1 MRSGGSFD
9 EGDDVSVTLGLT
21 LLAVD
26 TSSAFCSVAL
36 SHEGVVSGE
45 HLMTEQSHSEN
56 VLPMVR
62 RLLDARGMT
71 VQDIDAFV
79 VGVGPGGFTGV
90 RLGVA
95 VVQGLAYATGKSVIA
110 LPSLLALAQ
119 AAFEAQP
126 VEMTVLVAN
135 DARMNQVY
143 WAAYHFDAKGVY
155 SEVQAPSLGVLDDVV
170 ACAELQGATTWPT
183 MQLAGNAWTV
193 FEAFKA
199 WSLAHEAQ
207 GIRVAMMDHDAP
219 NAQHLLPAAQLS
231 FAANGGMPPHDV
243 SPLYVRDKIAQT
255 IAEREA
261 TKAI

>member
-1 MRSGGSFD
+1 MSA
-9 EGDDVSVTLGLT
+9 T

-26 TSSAFCSVAL
+26 TSSAYCSVAL
-36 SHEGVVSGE
+36 SHQGVVSGE

-62 RLLDARGMT
+62 RLLESRGMA
-71 VQDIDAFV
+71 VQDVDAFV
-79 VGVGPGGFTGV
+79 VGIGPGGFTGV

-95 VVQGLAYATGKSVIA
+95 VVQGLAYATGKQVIA

-119 AAFEAQP
+119 AAFETQP
-126 VEMTVLVAN
+126 VEMTVLAAN

-143 WAAYHFDAKGVY
+143 WAAYHFDAAGDY
-155 SEVQAPSLGVLDDVV
+155 STVQAPSLGVLDDVV
-170 ACAELQGATTWPT
+170 AFAELQGVNAQKT

-207 GIRVAMMDHDAP
+207 GIRVAVMNHDAP
-219 NAQHLLPAAQLS
+219 NALHLLPAAQRR
-231 FAANGGMPPHDV
+231 FAVNGGLPPHDV

-261 TKAI
+261 AKVI

>member
-1 MRSGGSFD
+1 MSA
-9 EGDDVSVTLGLT
+9 T

-26 TSSAFCSVAL
+26 TSSAYCSVAL
-36 SHEGVVSGE
+36 SHQGVVSGE

-62 RLLDARGMT
+62 RLLESRGMA
-71 VQDIDAFV
+71 VQDVDAFV
-79 VGVGPGGFTGV
+79 VGIGPGGFTGM

-95 VVQGLAYATGKSVIA
+95 VVQGLAYATGKQVIA

-119 AAFEAQP
+119 AAFEIQP

-143 WAAYHFDAKGVY
+143 WAAYHFDAAGDY
-155 SEVQAPSLGVLDDVV
+155 STVQAPSLGVLDDVV
-170 ACAELQGATTWPT
+170 AFAELQGVNAQKT

-207 GIRVAMMDHDAP
+207 GIRVAVMNHDAP
-219 NAQHLLPAAQLS
+219 NALHLLPAAQRR
-231 FAANGGMPPHDV
+231 FAVNGGLPPHDV

-261 TKAI
+261 AKVI

>member
-1 MRSGGSFD
+1 MSA
-9 EGDDVSVTLGLT
+9 T

-26 TSSAFCSVAL
+26 TSSAYCSVAL
-36 SHEGVVSGE
+36 SHQGVVSGE

-62 RLLDARGMT
+62 RLLESRGMA
-71 VQDIDAFV
+71 VQDVDAFV
-79 VGVGPGGFTGV
+79 VGIGPGGFTGV

-95 VVQGLAYATGKSVIA
+95 VVQGLAYATGKQVIA

-119 AAFEAQP
+119 AAFETQP

-143 WAAYHFDAKGVY
+143 WAAYHFDAAGDY
-155 SEVQAPSLGVLDDVV
+155 STVQAPSLGVLDDVV
-170 ACAELQGATTWPT
+170 AFAELQGVNAQKT

-207 GIRVAMMDHDAP
+207 GIRVAVMNHDAP
-219 NAQHLLPAAQLS
+219 NALHLLPAAQRY
-231 FAANGGMPPHDV
+231 FALNGGLPPHDV

-261 TKAI
+261 AKVI

>member
-1 MRSGGSFD
+1 MS
-9 EGDDVSVTLGLT
+9 TT

-26 TSSAFCSVAL
+26 TSSAYCSVAL
-36 SHEGVVSGE
+36 SHQGVVSGE

-62 RLLDARGMT
+62 RLLDARGMA
-71 VQDIDAFV
+71 VQDVDAFV
-79 VGVGPGGFTGV
+79 VGIGPGGFTGV

-95 VVQGLAYATGKSVIA
+95 VVQGLAYATGKQVIA

-119 AAFEAQP
+119 AAFETQP

-143 WAAYHFDAKGVY
+143 WAAYHFDAAGDY
-155 SEVQAPSLGVLDDVV
+155 STVQAPSLGVLDDVV
-170 ACAELQGATTWPT
+170 AFAELQGVSAQKT

-207 GIRVAMMDHDAP
+207 GIRVAVMNHDAP
-219 NAQHLLPAAQLS
+219 NALHLLPAAQRC
-231 FAANGGMPPHDV
+231 FALNGGLPPHDV

-261 TKAI
+261 AKVI

>member
-1 MRSGGSFD
+1 MSA
-9 EGDDVSVTLGLT
+9 T

-26 TSSAFCSVAL
+26 TSSAYCSVAL
-36 SHEGVVSGE
+36 SHQGVVSGE

-62 RLLDARGMT
+62 RLLESRGMA
-71 VQDIDAFV
+71 VQDVDAFV
-79 VGVGPGGFTGV
+79 VGIGPGGFTGV

-95 VVQGLAYATGKSVIA
+95 VVQGLAYATGKQVIA

-119 AAFEAQP
+119 AAFETQP

-143 WAAYHFDAKGVY
+143 WAAYHFDAAGDY
-155 SEVQAPSLGVLDDVV
+155 STVQAPSLGVLDDVV
-170 ACAELQGATTWPT
+170 AFAELQGVSAQKT

-207 GIRVAMMDHDAP
+207 GIRVAVMNHDAP
-219 NAQHLLPAAQLS
+219 NALHLLPAAQRC
-231 FAANGGMPPHDV
+231 FALNGGLPPHDV

-261 TKAI
+261 AKVI

>member
-1 MRSGGSFD
+1 MSA
-9 EGDDVSVTLGLT
+9 T

-26 TSSAFCSVAL
+26 TSSAYCSVAL
-36 SHEGVVSGE
+36 SHQGVVSGE

-62 RLLDARGMT
+62 RLLESRGMA
-71 VQDIDAFV
+71 VQDVDAFV
-79 VGVGPGGFTGV
+79 VGIGPGGFTGV

-95 VVQGLAYATGKSVIA
+95 VVQGLAYATGKQVIA

-119 AAFEAQP
+119 AAFETQP

-143 WAAYHFDAKGVY
+143 WAAYHFDAAGDY
-155 SEVQAPSLGVLDDVV
+155 STVQAPSLGVLDDVV
-170 ACAELQGATTWPT
+170 AFAELQGVNAQKT

-207 GIRVAMMDHDAP
+207 GIRVAVMNHDAP
-219 NAQHLLPAAQLS
+219 NALHLLPAAQRR
-231 FAANGGMPPHDV
+231 FAVNGGLPPHDV

-261 TKAI
+261 AKVI

>member
-1 MRSGGSFD
+1 MSAM
-9 EGDDVSVTLGLT
+9 

-26 TSSAFCSVAL
+26 TSSAYCSVAL
-36 SHEGVVSGE
+36 SHQGVVSGE

-62 RLLDARGMT
+62 RLLESRGMA
-71 VQDIDAFV
+71 VQDVDAFV
-79 VGVGPGGFTGV
+79 VGIGPGGFTGM

-95 VVQGLAYATGKSVIA
+95 VVQGLAYATGKQVIA

-119 AAFEAQP
+119 AAFETQP

-143 WAAYHFDAKGVY
+143 WAAYHFDAAGDY
-155 SEVQAPSLGVLDDVV
+155 STVQAPSLGVLDDVV
-170 ACAELQGATTWPT
+170 AFAELQGVNAQKT

-207 GIRVAMMDHDAP
+207 GIRVAVMNHDAP
-219 NAQHLLPAAQLS
+219 NALHLLPAAQRC
-231 FAANGGMPPHDV
+231 FAVNGGLPPHDV

-261 TKAI
+261 AKVI

>member
-1 MRSGGSFD
+1 MSA
-9 EGDDVSVTLGLT
+9 T

-26 TSSAFCSVAL
+26 TSSAYCSVAL
-36 SHEGVVSGE
+36 SHQGVVSGE

-62 RLLDARGMT
+62 RLLDARGMA
-71 VQDIDAFV
+71 VQDVDAFV
-79 VGVGPGGFTGV
+79 VGIGPGGFTGV

-95 VVQGLAYATGKSVIA
+95 VVQGLAYATGKQVIA

-119 AAFEAQP
+119 AAFETQP
-126 VEMTVLVAN
+126 VEMTVLAAN

-143 WAAYHFDAKGVY
+143 WAAYHFDAAGDY
-155 SEVQAPSLGVLDDVV
+155 STVQAPSLGVLDDVV
-170 ACAELQGATTWPT
+170 AFAELQGVNAQKT

-207 GIRVAMMDHDAP
+207 GIRVAVMNHDAP
-219 NAQHLLPAAQLS
+219 NALHLLPAAQRC
-231 FAANGGMPPHDV
+231 FAVNGGLPPHDV

-261 TKAI
+261 AKVI

>member
-1 MRSGGSFD
+1 MSA
-9 EGDDVSVTLGLT
+9 T

-26 TSSAFCSVAL
+26 TSSAYCSVAL
-36 SHEGVVSGE
+36 SHQGVVSGE

-62 RLLDARGMT
+62 RLLESRGMA
-71 VQDIDAFV
+71 VQDVDAFV
-79 VGVGPGGFTGV
+79 VGIGPGGFTGV

-95 VVQGLAYATGKSVIA
+95 VVQGLAYATGKQVIA

-119 AAFEAQP
+119 AAFETQP

-143 WAAYHFDAKGVY
+143 WAAYHFDAAGDY
-155 SEVQAPSLGVLDDVV
+155 STVQAPSLGVLDDVV
-170 ACAELQGATTWPT
+170 AFAELQGVNAQKT

-207 GIRVAMMDHDAP
+207 GIRVAVMNHDAP
-219 NAQHLLPAAQLS
+219 NALHLLPAAQRR
-231 FAANGGMPPHDV
+231 FAVNGGLPPHDV

-261 TKAI
+261 VKAI

>member
-1 MRSGGSFD
+1 MSA
-9 EGDDVSVTLGLT
+9 T

-26 TSSAFCSVAL
+26 TSSAYCSVAL
-36 SHEGVVSGE
+36 SHQGVVSGE

-62 RLLDARGMT
+62 RLLESRGMA
-71 VQDIDAFV
+71 VQDVDAFV
-79 VGVGPGGFTGV
+79 VGIGPGGFTGV

-95 VVQGLAYATGKSVIA
+95 VVQGLAYATGKQVIA

-119 AAFEAQP
+119 AAFETQP
-126 VEMTVLVAN
+126 VEMTVLAAN

-143 WAAYHFDAKGVY
+143 WAAYHFDAAGDY
-155 SEVQAPSLGVLDDVV
+155 STVQAPSLGVLDDVV
-170 ACAELQGATTWPT
+170 AFAELQGVNAQKT

-193 FEAFKA
+193 FEAFNA

-207 GIRVAMMDHDAP
+207 GIRVAVMNHDAP
-219 NAQHLLPAAQLS
+219 NALHLLPAAQRC
-231 FAANGGMPPHDV
+231 FAVNGGLPPHDV

-261 TKAI
+261 AKVI

>member
-1 MRSGGSFD
+1 MSA
-9 EGDDVSVTLGLT
+9 T

-26 TSSAFCSVAL
+26 TSSAYCSVAL
-36 SHEGVVSGE
+36 SHQGVVSGE

-62 RLLDARGMT
+62 RLLDARGMA
-71 VQDIDAFV
+71 VQDVDAFV
-79 VGVGPGGFTGV
+79 VGIGPGGFTGV

-95 VVQGLAYATGKSVIA
+95 VVQGLAYATGKQVIA

-119 AAFEAQP
+119 AAFETQP

-143 WAAYHFDAKGVY
+143 WAAYHFDAAGDY
-155 SEVQAPSLGVLDDVV
+155 STVQAPSLGVLDDVV
-170 ACAELQGATTWPT
+170 AFAELQGVNAQKT

-199 WSLAHEAQ
+199 WSLANEAQ
-207 GIRVAMMDHDAP
+207 GIRVAVMNHDAP
-219 NAQHLLPAAQLS
+219 NASYLLPAAQRC
-231 FAANGGMPPHDV
+231 FAVNGGLLPHDV

-261 TKAI
+261 AKVI

>member
-1 MRSGGSFD
+1 MS
-9 EGDDVSVTLGLT
+9 TT

-26 TSSAFCSVAL
+26 TSSAYCSVAL
-36 SHEGVVSGE
+36 SHQGVVSGE

-62 RLLDARGMT
+62 RLLESRGMA
-71 VQDIDAFV
+71 VQDVDAFV
-79 VGVGPGGFTGV
+79 VGIGPGGFTGV

-95 VVQGLAYATGKSVIA
+95 VVQGLAYATGKQVIA

-119 AAFEAQP
+119 AAFETQP

-143 WAAYHFDAKGVY
+143 WAAYHFDAAGDY
-155 SEVQAPSLGVLDDVV
+155 STVQAPSLGVLDDVV
-170 ACAELQGATTWPT
+170 AFAELQGVSAQKT

-207 GIRVAMMDHDAP
+207 GIRVAVMNHDAP
-219 NAQHLLPAAQLS
+219 NALHLLPAAQRC
-231 FAANGGMPPHDV
+231 FAVNGGLPPHDV

-261 TKAI
+261 AKVI

>member
-1 MRSGGSFD
+1 MSAM
-9 EGDDVSVTLGLT
+9 

-26 TSSAFCSVAL
+26 TSSAYCSVAL
-36 SHEGVVSGE
+36 SHQGVVSGE

-62 RLLDARGMT
+62 RLLESRGMA
-71 VQDIDAFV
+71 VQDVDAFV
-79 VGVGPGGFTGV
+79 VGIGPGGFTGV

-95 VVQGLAYATGKSVIA
+95 VVQGLAYATGKQVIA

-119 AAFEAQP
+119 AAFETQP

-143 WAAYHFDAKGVY
+143 WAAYHFDAAGDY
-155 SEVQAPSLGVLDDVV
+155 STVQAPSLGVLDDVV
-170 ACAELQGATTWPT
+170 AFAELQGVSAQKT

-207 GIRVAMMDHDAP
+207 GIRVAVMNHDAP
-219 NAQHLLPAAQLS
+219 NALHLLPAAQRR
-231 FAANGGMPPHDV
+231 FAVNGGLPPHDV

-261 TKAI
+261 AKVI

>member
-1 MRSGGSFD
+1 MSA
-9 EGDDVSVTLGLT
+9 T

-26 TSSAFCSVAL
+26 TSSAYCSVAL
-36 SHEGVVSGE
+36 SHQGVSSSE

-62 RLLDARGMT
+62 RLLEARGMT
-71 VQDIDAFV
+71 VQDVDAFV
-79 VGVGPGGFTGV
+79 VGIGPGGFTGV

-95 VVQGLAYATGKSVIA
+95 VVQGLAYATGKPVIA

-119 AAFEAQP
+119 AAFESQP

-143 WAAYHFDAKGVY
+143 WAAYHFDVAGAY
-155 SEVQAPSLGVLDDVV
+155 STIQAPSLGVLDDVI
-170 ACAELQGATTWPT
+170 AFTELQEVAVRQT
-183 MQLAGNAWTV
+183 MQLAGNAWTI

-199 WSLAHEAQ
+199 WSLAHEAD
-207 GIRVAMMDHDAP
+207 GVRMAAMNHDAP
-219 NAQHLLPAAQLS
+219 NALYLLPAAQRS
-231 FAANGGMPPHDV
+231 FAASGGVPPHDV

-261 TKAI
+261 AKAI

>member
-1 MRSGGSFD
+1 MSAM
-9 EGDDVSVTLGLT
+9 

-26 TSSAFCSVAL
+26 TSSAYCSVAL
-36 SHEGVVSGE
+36 SHQGVVSGE

-62 RLLDARGMT
+62 RLLESRGMA
-71 VQDIDAFV
+71 VQDVDAFV
-79 VGVGPGGFTGV
+79 VGIGPGGFTGM

-95 VVQGLAYATGKSVIA
+95 VVQGLAYATGKQVIA

-119 AAFEAQP
+119 AAFETQP

-143 WAAYHFDAKGVY
+143 WAAYHFDAAGDY
-155 SEVQAPSLGVLDDVV
+155 STVQAPSLGVLDDVV
-170 ACAELQGATTWPT
+170 AFAELQGVSAQKT

-207 GIRVAMMDHDAP
+207 GIRVAVMNHDAP
-219 NAQHLLPAAQLS
+219 NALHLLPAAQRR
-231 FAANGGMPPHDV
+231 FAVNGGLPPHDV

-261 TKAI
+261 AKVI

>member
-1 MRSGGSFD
+1 MSA
-9 EGDDVSVTLGLT
+9 T

-26 TSSAFCSVAL
+26 TSSAYCSVAL
-36 SHEGVVSGE
+36 SHQGVVSGE

-62 RLLDARGMT
+62 RLLESRGMA
-71 VQDIDAFV
+71 VQDVDAFV
-79 VGVGPGGFTGV
+79 VGIGPGGFTGV

-95 VVQGLAYATGKSVIA
+95 VVQGLAYATGKQVIA

-119 AAFEAQP
+119 AAFETQP

-143 WAAYHFDAKGVY
+143 WAAYHFDAAGDY
-155 SEVQAPSLGVLDDVV
+155 STVQAPSLGVLDDVV
-170 ACAELQGATTWPT
+170 AFAELQGVNAQKT

-207 GIRVAMMDHDAP
+207 GIRVAVMNHDAP
-219 NAQHLLPAAQLS
+219 NALHLLPAAQRC
-231 FAANGGMPPHDV
+231 FALNGGLPPHDV

-261 TKAI
+261 AKVI

>member
-1 MRSGGSFD
+1 MSA
-9 EGDDVSVTLGLT
+9 T

-26 TSSAFCSVAL
+26 TSSAYCSVAL
-36 SHEGVVSGE
+36 SHQGVVSGE
-45 HLMTEQSHSEN
+45 HLITEQSHSEN

-62 RLLDARGMT
+62 RLLESRGMA
-71 VQDIDAFV
+71 VQDVDAFV
-79 VGVGPGGFTGV
+79 VGIGPGGFTGV

-95 VVQGLAYATGKSVIA
+95 VVQGLAYATGKQVIA

-119 AAFEAQP
+119 AAFETQP

-143 WAAYHFDAKGVY
+143 WAAYHFDAAGDY
-155 SEVQAPSLGVLDDVV
+155 STVQAPSLGVLDDVV
-170 ACAELQGATTWPT
+170 AFAELQGVSAQKT

-207 GIRVAMMDHDAP
+207 GIRVAVMNHDAP
-219 NAQHLLPAAQLS
+219 NALHLLPAAQRR
-231 FAANGGMPPHDV
+231 FAVNGGLPPHDV

-261 TKAI
+261 AKVI

>member
-1 MRSGGSFD
+1 MSAM
-9 EGDDVSVTLGLT
+9 

-26 TSSAFCSVAL
+26 TSSAYCSVAL
-36 SHEGVVSGE
+36 SHQGVVSGE

-62 RLLDARGMT
+62 RLLESRGMA
-71 VQDIDAFV
+71 VQDVDAFV
-79 VGVGPGGFTGV
+79 VGIGPGGFTGM

-95 VVQGLAYATGKSVIA
+95 VVQGLAYATGKQVIA

-119 AAFEAQP
+119 AAFETQP

-143 WAAYHFDAKGVY
+143 WAAYHFDAAGDY
-155 SEVQAPSLGVLDDVV
+155 STVQAPSLGVLDDVV
-170 ACAELQGATTWPT
+170 AFAELQGVNAQKT

-207 GIRVAMMDHDAP
+207 GIRVAVMNHDAP
-219 NAQHLLPAAQLS
+219 NALHLLPAAQRR
-231 FAANGGMPPHDV
+231 FAVNGGLPPHDV

-261 TKAI
+261 AKVI

>member
-1 MRSGGSFD
+1 MS
-9 EGDDVSVTLGLT
+9 TT

-26 TSSAFCSVAL
+26 TSSAYCSVAL
-36 SHEGVVSGE
+36 SHQGVVSGE

-62 RLLDARGMT
+62 RLLESRGMA
-71 VQDIDAFV
+71 VQDVDAFV
-79 VGVGPGGFTGV
+79 VGIGPGGFTGV

-95 VVQGLAYATGKSVIA
+95 VVQGLAYATGKQVIA

-119 AAFEAQP
+119 AAFETQP

-143 WAAYHFDAKGVY
+143 WAAYHFDAAGDY
-155 SEVQAPSLGVLDDVV
+155 STVQAPSLGVLDDVV
-170 ACAELQGATTWPT
+170 AFAELQGVSAQKT

-207 GIRVAMMDHDAP
+207 GIRVAVMNHDAP
-219 NAQHLLPAAQLS
+219 NALHLLPAAQRR
-231 FAANGGMPPHDV
+231 FAVNGGLPPHDV

-261 TKAI
+261 AKVI

>member
-1 MRSGGSFD
+1 MS
-9 EGDDVSVTLGLT
+9 ET

-26 TSSAFCSVAL
+26 TSSAYCSVAL
-36 SHEGVVSGE
+36 SHQGVVSGE

-62 RLLDARGMT
+62 RLLESRGMA
-71 VQDIDAFV
+71 VQDVDAFV
-79 VGVGPGGFTGV
+79 VGIGPGGFTGV

-95 VVQGLAYATGKSVIA
+95 VVQGLAYATGKQVIA

-119 AAFEAQP
+119 AAFETQP

-143 WAAYHFDAKGVY
+143 WAAYHFDAAGDY
-155 SEVQAPSLGVLDDVV
+155 STVQAPSLGVLDDVV
-170 ACAELQGATTWPT
+170 AFAELQGVNAQKT

-207 GIRVAMMDHDAP
+207 GIRVAVMNHDAP
-219 NAQHLLPAAQLS
+219 NALHLLPAAQRC
-231 FAANGGMPPHDV
+231 FALNGGLPPHDV

-261 TKAI
+261 AKVI

>member
-1 MRSGGSFD
+1 MS
-9 EGDDVSVTLGLT
+9 TT

-26 TSSAFCSVAL
+26 TSSAYCSVAL
-36 SHEGVVSGE
+36 SHQGVVSGE
-45 HLMTEQSHSEN
+45 HLITEQSHSEN

-62 RLLDARGMT
+62 RLLESRGMA
-71 VQDIDAFV
+71 VQDVDAFV
-79 VGVGPGGFTGV
+79 VGIGPGGFTGV

-95 VVQGLAYATGKSVIA
+95 VVQGLAYATGKQVIA

-119 AAFEAQP
+119 AAFETQP

-143 WAAYHFDAKGVY
+143 WAAYHFDAAGDY
-155 SEVQAPSLGVLDDVV
+155 STVQAPSLGVLDDVV
-170 ACAELQGATTWPT
+170 AFAELQGVSAQKT

-207 GIRVAMMDHDAP
+207 GIRVAVMNHDAP
-219 NAQHLLPAAQLS
+219 NALHLLPAAQRC
-231 FAANGGMPPHDV
+231 FALNGGLPPHDV

-261 TKAI
+261 AKVI

>member
-1 MRSGGSFD
+1 MS
-9 EGDDVSVTLGLT
+9 TT

-26 TSSAFCSVAL
+26 TSSAYCSVAL
-36 SHEGVVSGE
+36 SHQGVVSGE
-45 HLMTEQSHSEN
+45 HLITEQSHSEN

-62 RLLDARGMT
+62 RLLESRGMA
-71 VQDIDAFV
+71 VQDVDAFV
-79 VGVGPGGFTGV
+79 VGIGPGGFTGV

-95 VVQGLAYATGKSVIA
+95 VVQGLAYATGKQVIA

-119 AAFEAQP
+119 AAFETQP

-143 WAAYHFDAKGVY
+143 WAAYHFDAAGDY
-155 SEVQAPSLGVLDDVV
+155 STVQAPSLGVLDDVV
-170 ACAELQGATTWPT
+170 AFAELQGVSAQKT

-207 GIRVAMMDHDAP
+207 GIRVAVMNHDAP
-219 NAQHLLPAAQLS
+219 NALHLLPAAQRR
-231 FAANGGMPPHDV
+231 FAVNGGLPPHDV

-261 TKAI
+261 AKVI

>member
-1 MRSGGSFD
+1 MSA
-9 EGDDVSVTLGLT
+9 T

-36 SHEGVVSGE
+36 SHQGVNSNE

-71 VQDIDAFV
+71 AQDVDAFV
-79 VGVGPGGFTGV
+79 VGIGPGGFTGV

-95 VVQGLAYATGKSVIA
+95 VVQGLAYAMGKTVIA

-119 AAFEAQP
+119 AAFESQP

-143 WAAYHFDAKGVY
+143 WAAYHFDAMGGY
-155 SEVQAPSLGVLDDVV
+155 STVQAPSLGGLDDVT
-170 ACAELQGATTWPT
+170 AFFELQDVAARQT
-183 MQLAGNAWTV
+183 MHLAGNAWTI

-199 WSLAHEAQ
+199 WSSVHEMD
-207 GIRVAMMDHDAP
+207 GVHLAMMNHDAP
-219 NAQHLLPAAQLS
+219 NALHLLPAAQLY
-231 FAANGGMPPHDV
+231 FATSGGVQPHDV

-261 TKAI
+261 AKSI

>member
-1 MRSGGSFD
+1 MSA
-9 EGDDVSVTLGLT
+9 T

-26 TSSAFCSVAL
+26 TSSAYCSVAL
-36 SHEGVVSGE
+36 SHQGVVSGE

-62 RLLDARGMT
+62 RLLESRGMA
-71 VQDIDAFV
+71 VQDVDAFV
-79 VGVGPGGFTGV
+79 VGIGPGGFTGV

-95 VVQGLAYATGKSVIA
+95 VVQGLAYATGKQVIA

-119 AAFEAQP
+119 AAFETQP
-126 VEMTVLVAN
+126 VEMTVLAAN

-143 WAAYHFDAKGVY
+143 WAAYHFDAAGDY
-155 SEVQAPSLGVLDDVV
+155 STVQAPSLGVLDDVV
-170 ACAELQGATTWPT
+170 AFAELQGVNAQKT

-207 GIRVAMMDHDAP
+207 GIRVAVMNHDAP
-219 NAQHLLPAAQLS
+219 NALHLLPAAQRC
-231 FAANGGMPPHDV
+231 FAVNGGLPPHDV

-261 TKAI
+261 AKVI

>member
-1 MRSGGSFD
+1 MS
-9 EGDDVSVTLGLT
+9 TT

-26 TSSAFCSVAL
+26 TSSAYCSVAL
-36 SHEGVVSGE
+36 SHQGVVSGE
-45 HLMTEQSHSEN
+45 HLITEQSHSEN

-62 RLLDARGMT
+62 RLLESRGMA
-71 VQDIDAFV
+71 VQDVDAFV
-79 VGVGPGGFTGV
+79 VGIGPGGFTGV

-95 VVQGLAYATGKSVIA
+95 VVQGLAYATGKQVIA

-119 AAFEAQP
+119 AAFETQP

-143 WAAYHFDAKGVY
+143 WAAYHFDAAGDY
-155 SEVQAPSLGVLDDVV
+155 STVQAPSLGVLDDVV
-170 ACAELQGATTWPT
+170 AFAELQGVNAQKT

-207 GIRVAMMDHDAP
+207 GIRVAVMNHDAP
-219 NAQHLLPAAQLS
+219 NALHLLPAAQRC
-231 FAANGGMPPHDV
+231 FALNGGLPPHDV

-261 TKAI
+261 AKVI

>member
-1 MRSGGSFD
+1 MSA
-9 EGDDVSVTLGLT
+9 T

-26 TSSAFCSVAL
+26 TSSAYCSVAL
-36 SHEGVVSGE
+36 SHQGVVSGE

-62 RLLDARGMT
+62 RLLESRGMA
-71 VQDIDAFV
+71 VQDVDAFV
-79 VGVGPGGFTGV
+79 VGIGPGGFTGV

-95 VVQGLAYATGKSVIA
+95 VVQGLAYATGKQVIA

-119 AAFEAQP
+119 AAFETQP

-143 WAAYHFDAKGVY
+143 WAAYHFDAAGDY
-155 SEVQAPSLGVLDDVV
+155 STVQAPSLGVLDDVV
-170 ACAELQGATTWPT
+170 AFAELQGVSAQKT

-207 GIRVAMMDHDAP
+207 GIRVAVMNHDAP
-219 NAQHLLPAAQLS
+219 NALHLLPAAQRR
-231 FAANGGMPPHDV
+231 FAVNGGLPPHDV

-261 TKAI
+261 AKVI

>member
-1 MRSGGSFD
+1 MSA
-9 EGDDVSVTLGLT
+9 T

-26 TSSAFCSVAL
+26 TSSAYCSVAL
-36 SHEGVVSGE
+36 SHQGVVSGE

-62 RLLDARGMT
+62 RLLESRGMA
-71 VQDIDAFV
+71 VQDVDAFV
-79 VGVGPGGFTGV
+79 VGIGPGGFTGV

-95 VVQGLAYATGKSVIA
+95 VVQGLAYATGKQVIA

-119 AAFEAQP
+119 AAFETQP

-143 WAAYHFDAKGVY
+143 WAAYHFDAAGDY
-155 SEVQAPSLGVLDDVV
+155 STVQAPSLGVLDDVV
-170 ACAELQGATTWPT
+170 AFAELQGVSAQKT

-207 GIRVAMMDHDAP
+207 GIRVAVMNHDAP
-219 NAQHLLPAAQLS
+219 NALHLLPAAQRC
-231 FAANGGMPPHDV
+231 FAVNGGLPPHDV

-261 TKAI
+261 AKVI

>member
-1 MRSGGSFD
+1 MS
-9 EGDDVSVTLGLT
+9 TT

-26 TSSAFCSVAL
+26 TSSAYCSVAL
-36 SHEGVVSGE
+36 SHQGVVSGE

-62 RLLDARGMT
+62 RLLESRGMA
-71 VQDIDAFV
+71 VQDVDAFV
-79 VGVGPGGFTGV
+79 VGIGPGGFTGV

-95 VVQGLAYATGKSVIA
+95 VVQGLAYATGKQVIA

-119 AAFEAQP
+119 AAFETQP

-143 WAAYHFDAKGVY
+143 WAAYHFDAAGDY
-155 SEVQAPSLGVLDDVV
+155 STVQAPSLGVLDDVV
-170 ACAELQGATTWPT
+170 AFAELQGVSAQKT

-207 GIRVAMMDHDAP
+207 GIRVAVMNHDAP
-219 NAQHLLPAAQLS
+219 NALHLLPAAQRC
-231 FAANGGMPPHDV
+231 FALNGGLPPHDV

-261 TKAI
+261 AKVI

>member
-1 MRSGGSFD
+1 MSA
-9 EGDDVSVTLGLT
+9 T

-26 TSSAFCSVAL
+26 TSSAYCSVAL
-36 SHEGVVSGE
+36 SHQGVVSGE

-62 RLLDARGMT
+62 RLLESRGMA
-71 VQDIDAFV
+71 VQDVDAFV
-79 VGVGPGGFTGV
+79 VGIGPGGFTGM

-95 VVQGLAYATGKSVIA
+95 VVQGLAYATGKRVIA

-119 AAFEAQP
+119 AAFETQP

-143 WAAYHFDAKGVY
+143 WAAYHFDAAGDY
-155 SEVQAPSLGVLDDVV
+155 STVQAPSLGVLDDVV
-170 ACAELQGATTWPT
+170 AFAELQGVNAQKT

-207 GIRVAMMDHDAP
+207 GIRVAVMNHDAP
-219 NAQHLLPAAQLS
+219 NALHLLPAAQRR
-231 FAANGGMPPHDV
+231 FAVNGGLPPHDV

-261 TKAI
+261 AKVI

>member
-1 MRSGGSFD
+1 MS
-9 EGDDVSVTLGLT
+9 TT

-26 TSSAFCSVAL
+26 TSSAYCSVAL
-36 SHEGVVSGE
+36 SHQGVVSGE

-62 RLLDARGMT
+62 RLLESRGMA
-71 VQDIDAFV
+71 VQDVDAFV
-79 VGVGPGGFTGV
+79 VGIGPGGFTGV

-95 VVQGLAYATGKSVIA
+95 VVQGLAYATGKQVIA

-119 AAFEAQP
+119 AAFETQP

-143 WAAYHFDAKGVY
+143 WAAYHFDAAGDY
-155 SEVQAPSLGVLDDVV
+155 STVQAPSLGVLDDVV
-170 ACAELQGATTWPT
+170 AFAELQGVNAQKT

-207 GIRVAMMDHDAP
+207 GIRVAVMNHDAP
-219 NAQHLLPAAQLS
+219 NALHLLPAAQRR
-231 FAANGGMPPHDV
+231 FAVNGGLPPHDV

-261 TKAI
+261 AKVI

>member
-1 MRSGGSFD
+1 MSA
-9 EGDDVSVTLGLT
+9 T

-26 TSSAFCSVAL
+26 TSSAYCSVAL
-36 SHEGVVSGE
+36 SHQGVVSGE

-62 RLLDARGMT
+62 RLLESRGMA
-71 VQDIDAFV
+71 VQDVDAFV
-79 VGVGPGGFTGV
+79 VGIGPGGFTGV

-95 VVQGLAYATGKSVIA
+95 VVQGLAYATGKQVIA

-119 AAFEAQP
+119 AAFETQP

-143 WAAYHFDAKGVY
+143 WAAYHFDAAGDY
-155 SEVQAPSLGVLDDVV
+155 STVQAPSLGVLDDVV
-170 ACAELQGATTWPT
+170 AFAELQGVNAQKT

-207 GIRVAMMDHDAP
+207 GIRVAVMNHDAP
-219 NAQHLLPAAQLS
+219 NALHLLPAAQRC
-231 FAANGGMPPHDV
+231 FAVNGGLPPHDV

-261 TKAI
+261 AKVI

>member
-1 MRSGGSFD
+1 MSA
-9 EGDDVSVTLGLT
+9 T

-26 TSSAFCSVAL
+26 TSSAYCSVAL
-36 SHEGVVSGE
+36 SHQGVVSGE

-62 RLLDARGMT
+62 RLLESRGMA
-71 VQDIDAFV
+71 VQDVDAFV
-79 VGVGPGGFTGV
+79 VGIGPGGFTGV

-95 VVQGLAYATGKSVIA
+95 VVQGLAYATGKQVIA

-119 AAFEAQP
+119 AAFETQP

-143 WAAYHFDAKGVY
+143 WAAYHFDAAGDY
-155 SEVQAPSLGVLDDVV
+155 STVQAPSLGVLDDVV
-170 ACAELQGATTWPT
+170 AFAELQGVNAQKT

-193 FEAFKA
+193 FEAFNA

-207 GIRVAMMDHDAP
+207 GIRVAVMNHDAP
-219 NAQHLLPAAQLS
+219 NALHLLPAAQRC
-231 FAANGGMPPHDV
+231 FAVNGGLPPHDV

-261 TKAI
+261 AKVI